1 MNKTSASHFA
11 GIVPAES
18 RTVLSARARSGTAW
32 IVIAFGLGQVVRLG
46 INIVLAALLFEE
58 AFALMALVSA
68 VLMGLAMFSDIGLQQ
83 NVVQSPRGDEP
94 DFLNTAWTMQVIRGV
109 VLTVFAALLAWP
121 VALFYGANDPAAL
134 ELRWLIPLVALTATF
149 DGLKSPRMLSAA
161 RHMQVVQLTRIEV
174 GVTMVHAT
182 VILSLAWYLRSVYA
196 LAIAGVL
203 SSALHAGM
211 SYWLLPGP
219 RASFILE
226 PSAVRSIFSMGKWI
240 FLSTLL
246 FFLAFQIDRLAFAA
260 LYPLAEVGVYSIAAG
275 LALMIPVVVGKLQ
288 ASIVFPWYSRM
299 LEDGMKLPEAFHK
312 AKVPV
317 LIMSTYLVVLLIV
330 GAASFF
336 AWAYDQRYSQAA
348 LFLPLLAAG
357 AWFSVL
363 TSMYGSAFLA
373 NGLARWLAMV
383 SAVKVLSFLMLFALL
398 WHFESTIV
406 LATAAVLASEVITAV
421 VSRCLGWRLGLKSLR
436 SEFAMLAM
444 MLFSSAV
451 CLLLVREFRP
461 VAGLHPAVQLVVL
474 GIVTT
479 ALFAPLFLKFL
490 FPFFRAR
497 SP

>member
-1 MNKTSASHFA
+1 VNKSPASPPTGFVA
-11 GIVPAES
+11 AES
-18 RTVLSARARSGTAW
+18 RSALNARARSGTAW

-83 NVVQSPRGDEP
+83 NVIQSPRGDEP
-94 DFLNTAWTMQVIRGV
+94 DFLNTAWTMQVMRGV
-109 VLTVFAALLAWP
+109 VLTLLAAILAWP
-121 VALFYGANDPAAL
+121 VALFYGTNDPAAL
-134 ELRWLIPLVALTATF
+134 ELRWLIPLVALTAMF

-161 RHMQVVQLTRIEV
+161 RHMQVVQLTRIEIV
-174 GVTMVHAT
+174 VTLVHAA

-196 LAIAGVL
+196 LAIAGVF
-203 SSALHAGM
+203 SSALHAGL

-219 RASFILE
+219 KARFVLE
-226 PSAVRSIFSMGKWI
+226 PTAVRSIFSMGKWI

-312 AKVPV
+312 AKIPV

-330 GAASFF
+330 GAHSFF
-336 AWAYDQRYSQAA
+336 AWAYDPRYSQAA
-348 LFLPLLAAG
+348 VFLPILAAG
-357 AWFSVL
+357 VWFSVL
-363 TSMYGSAFLA
+363 ASMYGSAFLA

-383 SAVKVLSFLMLFALL
+383 SAVKVISFLILFALL
-398 WHFESTIV
+398 WHFGSTIV
-406 LATAAVLASEVITAV
+406 MATAAVLISEMITTL

-451 CLLLVREFRP
+451 CLLLVHEFQP
-461 VAGLHPAVQLVVL
+461 VARLHPALQLVVL
-474 GIVTT
+474 GVVTT
-479 ALFAPLFLKFL
+479 VLFAPLFLKFL
-490 FPFFRAR
+490 YPFFRAR
-497 SP
+497 SS